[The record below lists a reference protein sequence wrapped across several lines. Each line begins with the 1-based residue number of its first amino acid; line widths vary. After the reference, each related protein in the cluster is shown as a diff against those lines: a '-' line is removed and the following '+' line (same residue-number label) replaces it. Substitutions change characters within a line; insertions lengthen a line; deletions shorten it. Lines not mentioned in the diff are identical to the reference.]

1 MELVAH
7 ILIVT
12 LICHP
17 DPNRHD
23 ESQFFT
29 ECNFFRQYLCGCC
42 TECHLILLFVY
53 FILGRHSGGN
63 AENSGIRQRHTHF
76 QSGCPA
82 HLIHIQINISFQP
95 DLNIHIGHLAQW
107 IQSFCFLINT
117 SYQFDRQ
124 YIRIIM
130 LQDFLFFILFHNIG
144 ISNIEILQIFSI
156 ALCIAIH
163 IVSTE
168 EFIRTFSGI
177 ANLCMLCS
185 LSASKCEYN
194 CRGISK
200 RLFHV
205 VHYIRHNTK
214 IFLRCDHTTLALSS
228 KKLCCLSCK
237 SGFVKSLFFISAG
250 ICFLHI

>member
-1 MELVAH
+1 MELVTH
-7 ILIVT
+7 ILIVS
-12 LICHP
+12 LIRHP
-17 DPNRHD
+17 DTDRHNK
-23 ESQFFT
+23 SKFLA
-29 ECNFFRQYLCGCC
+29 ECNFFRKHFCCRC
-42 TECHLILLFVY
+42 TECDFVLLLVD
-53 FILGRHSGGN
+53 FISGRHSGCN
-63 AENSGIRQRHTHF
+63 AENSGISQRHPNF
-76 QSGCPA
+76 QSCCPA
-82 HLIHIQINISFQP
+82 HLIHVQINISFQP
-95 DLNIHIGHLAQW
+95 DLNIYIGHLTKW
-107 IQSFCFLINT
+107 IQSFHLLINT
-117 SYQFDRQ
+117 SYEFDWKH
-124 YIRIIM
+124 IGIIM
-130 LQDFLFFILFHNIG
+130 FQDFLLFILFHDVR
-144 ISNIEILQIFSI
+144 ISDIEILQILAVAF
-156 ALCIAIH
+156 CISIH

-177 ANLCMLCS
+177 TDLCMLCS

-237 SGFVKSLFFISAG
+237 SGFVKSLFFISAR